1 MLKPFQSILALVILS
16 QLPACNGDA
25 PDRPSAE
32 AAAADSEVEA
42 AATGAADGGQT
53 AAVSSRCDYFEAGEK
68 NLYWGDLH
76 VHTAVSL
83 DAYAF
88 GTLRGPADAFNFAK
102 GDAIELFGREVQL
115 ERPLDFTAVT
125 DHAEWM
131 DLMYI
136 CTDPER
142 ADHLYCQN
150 LTQQKTSAQ
159 ISSQI
164 FREYV
169 APTIAQAEPQVTP
182 VCEDDP
188 ERCAVAL
195 ANQWSR
201 TQDAANAADEPCR
214 FSALIGFE
222 WSATPNFSH
231 THRNIIFRSDQVT
244 EQAIDYIRFPKVYEL
259 WDQLERQ
266 CRPEDG
272 CDVVAIPHNTN
283 MGDGV
288 SFDVETE
295 TETEAQLLQR
305 AKYERLV
312 EIHQDKGNSE
322 CLPAYGESGEGDCD
336 FELYLTS
343 HSQAMAREDF
353 TGESWEKSRSSYV
366 RSLLLRG
373 LAAYQAQP
381 ELGNPLQ
388 LGIVGSTDN
397 HAATPGFTDEESWLG
412 SVFAAGDLDLM
423 MGRLDYNP
431 GGIVG
436 VWAEENTR
444 ASVFDAIKRRETYG
458 TSGPRIELRFDA
470 VTDGSDADCDTIEDR
485 EGDAIAMG
493 GEFNGG
499 ANPPRFIVRAKADRE
514 PLAEIEIIKGEYAG
528 GELTETVQSVWRAEG
543 SDRSA
548 CAVWTDPAYEPTAPA
563 FWYARVKQ
571 TPTKRWSQVRCEL
584 AGRCDEFPEAE
595 KMIQERAWA
604 SPIWN
609 LPLGPDQ

>member
-1 MLKPFQSILALVILS
+1 MKLLSSALVLAFMLPLS
-16 QLPACNGDA
+16 ACNGDA
-25 PDRPSAE
+25 DNLPAETSAE
-32 AAAADSEVEA
+32 AERTATTGEETLSAAAD
-42 AATGAADGGQT
+42 T
-53 AAVSSRCDYFEAGEK
+53 RCDYYKPGEK

-88 GTLRGPADAFNFAK
+88 GTLRSPADAFEFAK
-102 GDAIELFGREVQL
+102 GEHIELFGREAQL

-142 ADHLYCQN
+142 ADDLYCQN
-150 LTQQKTSAQ
+150 LTQQKKNAE
-159 ISSQI
+159 ISLQV

-169 APTIAQAEPQVTP
+169 GSTIGQAEPQVTP
-182 VCEDDP
+182 VCAADP
-188 ERCAVAL
+188 DRCAIAQ
-195 ANQWSR
+195 ANQWARS
-201 TQDAANAADEPCR
+201 QEAANDANDPCS
-214 FSALIGFE
+214 FTALIGYE
-222 WSATPNFSH
+222 WSATPNFAH
-231 THRNIIFRSDQVT
+231 THRNIIFRSEHVT
-244 EQAIDYIRFPKVYEL
+244 EEAIDYIRFPKVYEL
-259 WDQLERQ
+259 WEQLERQ

-295 TETEAQLLQR
+295 SEAQLMMR

-322 CLPAYGESGEGDCD
+322 CLPAFGETGEGDCD
-336 FELYLTS
+336 FEIYLTE
-343 HSQAMAREDF
+343 QARQKPREYF
-353 TGESWEKSRSSYV
+353 NEESWDRTRSSYV

-397 HAATPGFTDEESWLG
+397 HTATPGFTDEDAWLG
-412 SVFAAGDLDLM
+412 SVFGAGDLDLM
-423 MGRLDYNP
+423 MTRVDFNP

-444 ASVFDAIKRRETYG
+444 ASIFDAIKRRETYG
-458 TSGPRIELRFDA
+458 TSGPRIQVRFDA
-470 VTDGSDADCDTIEDR
+470 VTDGRDVACDTI
-485 EGDAIAMG
+485 GSDAGTTIPMG
-493 GEFNGG
+493 GEFNGS
-499 ANPPRFIVRAKADRE
+499 AAMPNFIVRAKADRD
-514 PLAEIEIIKGEYAG
+514 PLAQIEIIKGEYSD
-528 GELTETVQSVWRAEG
+528 GELKESVQSVWKTEG
-543 SDRSA
+543 NGRSA
-548 CAVWTDPAYEPTAPA
+548 CASWSDLDYDPAAPA

-571 TPTKRWSQVRCEL
+571 VPTKRWAQVRCEL
-584 AGRCDEFPEAE
+584 EGRCDEFPEAE
-595 KMIQERAWA
+595 KMIQERAWS

-609 LPLGPDQ
+609 LPLGPEN

>member
-1 MLKPFQSILALVILS
+1 MMKLLPATLALTLALA
-16 QLPACNGDA
+16 LPACKGDA
-25 PDRPSAE
+25 NNPPAEGAAPAASQSESADLAADDIS
-32 AAAADSEVEA
+32 AAAAE
-42 AATGAADGGQT
+42 T
-53 AAVSSRCDYFEAGEK
+53 RCDYYKPGEK

-88 GTLRGPADAFNFAK
+88 GTLRGPADAYRFAK
-102 GDAIELFGREVQL
+102 GDTIELFGREAQL

-136 CTDPER
+136 CTEPEH
-142 ADHLYCQN
+142 ADDLYCQN
-150 LTQQKTSAQ
+150 LTAQKTSAQ
-159 ISSQI
+159 LSSQI

-169 APTIAQAEPQVTP
+169 GSTITQAEPQPTP
-182 VCEDDP
+182 VCTEDP
-188 ERCAVAL
+188 ERCEVAQ
-195 ANQWSR
+195 ANQWAR
-201 TQDAANAADEPCR
+201 TQTAANEADDPCN
-214 FSALIGFE
+214 FTALIGYE

-231 THRNIIFRSDQVT
+231 THRNIIFRGEAVT

-259 WDQLERQ
+259 WEQLERQ

-295 TETEAQLLQR
+295 TEAQLMMR

-312 EIHQDKGNSE
+312 EIHQGKGNSE

-336 FELYLTS
+336 FEIYLTE
-343 HSQAMAREDF
+343 HSQAKAREDF
-353 TGESWEKSRSSYV
+353 SEESWEQTRSSYV

-381 ELGNPLQ
+381 EIGNPLQ

-397 HAATPGFTDEESWLG
+397 HMATPGFTDEESWLG
-412 SVFAAGDLDLM
+412 SVFSAGDLDLM
-423 MGRLDYNP
+423 MTRVDFNP

-444 ASVFDAIKRRETYG
+444 ASIFDAIKRRETYG
-458 TSGPRIELRFDA
+458 TSGPRIEVRFDA
-470 VTDGSDADCDTIEDR
+470 VADGSAVDCDTI
-485 EGDAIAMG
+485 GSHTGATIPMG
-493 GEFNGG
+493 GEFNGTE
-499 ANPPRFIVRAKADRE
+499 AAPSFVVRVKADRE
-514 PLAEIEIIKGEYAG
+514 PLADVEIIKGEYAG
-528 GELTETVQSVWRAEG
+528 GDLKESVQSVWSADG
-543 SDRSA
+543 DGRSA
-548 CAVWTDPAYEPTAPA
+548 CAVWSDPDYDPAAPA

-571 TPTKRWSQVRCEL
+571 APTKRWSQVRCEL
-584 AGRCDEFPEAE
+584 AGRCDEFPEAQE
-595 KMIQERAWA
+595 MIQERAWS

-609 LPLGPDQ
+609 LPLGAEN

>member
-1 MLKPFQSILALVILS
+1 MARSLNPVSVLLVLA
-16 QLPACNGDA
+16 C
-25 PDRPSAE
+25 
-32 AAAADSEVEA
+32 AAACSASPPEPAPPLEQASA
-42 AATGAADGGQT
+42 AAGGSVAVESGAGRPCAYAEPGK
-53 AAVSSRCDYFEAGEK
+53 K

-88 GTLRGPADAFNFAK
+88 GTLGRPADAFAFAK
-102 GDAIELFGREVQL
+102 GEAVDVFGQKVQL

-142 ADHLYCQN
+142 SEDLYCQN
-150 LTQQKTSAQ
+150 LTQQKSAT
-159 ISSQI
+159 IGGQI
-164 FREYV
+164 FRDYV
-169 APTIAQAEPQVTP
+169 VPTITQAAPQVTP
-182 VCEDDP
+182 VCEEDP
-188 ERCAVAL
+188 ERCEVARG
-195 ANQWSR
+195 NQWVLS
-201 TQDAANAADEPCR
+201 QAAANEANDPCN
-214 FSALIGFE
+214 FTAFIGFE

-231 THRNIIFRSDQVT
+231 THRNLIFTSDKVT
-244 EQAIDYIRFPKVYEL
+244 KEAIDYIRFPKVSQL

-295 TETEAQLLQR
+295 TDAQLLQR

-322 CLPAYGESGEGDCD
+322 CLPPYGAEAGSDCD

-343 HSQAMAREDF
+343 HSRAKPREDF
-353 TGESWEKSRSSYV
+353 SEEEWNNSRSSYV

-388 LGIVGSTDN
+388 LGIIGSTDT
-397 HAATPGFTDEESWLG
+397 HLATPGFVDEAAWIG
-412 SVFAAGDLDLM
+412 SIAGFGTLDGNM
-423 MGRLDYNP
+423 TRLEFNP

-444 ASVFDAIKRRETYG
+444 ASVFAALKRRETYG
-458 TSGPRIELRFDA
+458 TSGPRIEVRFDA
-470 VTDGSDADCDTIEDR
+470 FTDGLDVTCADIETR
-485 EGDAIAMG
+485 KAAAIPMG
-493 GEFNGG
+493 GEFNGV
-499 ANPPRFIVRAKADRE
+499 AQAPRFVVRASPDRE
-514 PLAEIEIIKGEYAG
+514 PLSAIEIIKGEYVDG
-528 GELTETVQSVWRAEG
+528 DLLETVHPVWSA
-543 SDRSA
+543 SADSRSA
-548 CAVWTDPAYEPTAPA
+548 CVAWTDPAYDSNAPA
-563 FWYARVKQ
+563 FWYARVTQ
-571 TPTKRWSQVRCEL
+571 APTKRWSQIQCEK
-584 AGRCDEFPEAE
+584 AGRCAEFPGAE
-595 KMIQERAWA
+595 VMIQERAWA

-609 LPLGPDQ
+609 LPLK